1 MNDYSWGW
9 CSLRIRWAVQ
19 QNFFFF
25 YHYGSFILYPRPLL
39 SSLSARLLIFP
50 LPHIQSMFSLSLLPL
65 HLFPPPLPS
74 RSLSFL
80 SVFLSIS
87 GTSSVWGGFLIGVNG
102 LGRMKHCVPLSEIAI
117 CFVWDQWGDPGLVPA
132 GDDGIMSHRKTIRK
146 RRWGKHI
153 TSQHQLCLNFTFSWA
168 KYLHPLC
175 LKRALN
181 FYDTFMSGWSKTTAD
196 VNLVS

>member
-1 MNDYSWGW
+1 MIIPGGGAVWGLDER
-9 CSLRIRWAVQ
+9 CSRT
-19 QNFFFF
+19 FFFF
-25 YHYGSFILYPRPLL
+25 TIMAASFFTLVLFYHL
-39 SSLSARLLIFP
+39 SLHASLSFP
-50 LPHIQSMFSLSLLPL
+50 SLTYSLFSLSLLPL